1 MVSTVALQLVAA
13 LALFLLGLEELS
25 RTLRALESV
34 RVREWLARLSGAPW
48 LALLTGLWVTALLD
62 SSSAVIVLL
71 IALVDSRT
79 LAFENALG
87 IVLGTNI
94 GTTVSSQII
103 ALNVGRL
110 APVLLLVGVIG
121 QLLVRSERAALR
133 FRVAIGVGLIFTGLE
148 QLEAALQPLRE
159 VPAVLA
165 WLDSLTD
172 PARGIF
178 AGGLLTLVIQSS
190 SATLGVAIQL
200 CIAGLMSLP
209 AGVAVMLG
217 AELGTCGDTLIAS
230 LGRSRAALRV
240 AVFHLLFNVVSVG
253 LGALCIGS
261 LVAAATALS
270 PAAGPGRQLANAHTL
285 FNTVAAVLVLP
296 LLPWVAKALRRAI
309 PDGGEPQSSCAA
321 SSKS

>member
-34 RVREWLARLSGAPW
+34 RVRDWLARLSGTRW
-48 LALLTGLWVTALLD
+48 LALLTGIWVTALLD

-87 IVLGTNI
+87 IVLGANI

-110 APVLLLVGVIG
+110 APVLLLFGVIG
-121 QLLVRSERAALR
+121 QVLVRSERASLR
-133 FRVAIGVGLIFTGLE
+133 FRVAIGIGLIFTGLE
-148 QLEAALQPLRE
+148 QIEAAVEPLRGA
-159 VPAVLA
+159 PAVLA

-172 PARGIF
+172 PARGIV
-178 AGGLLTLVIQSS
+178 AGGLITLVIQSS

-200 CIAGLMSLP
+200 CMAGLMSLP

-217 AELGTCGDTLIAS
+217 AEIGTCADTLVAS

-240 AVFHLLFNVVSVG
+240 AVFHLLFNVVSVV
-253 LGALCIGS
+253 LGALCIGL

-285 FNTVAAVLVLP
+285 FNTVAAVLLLP
-296 LLPWVAKALRRAI
+296 LLPWVARALHCAI
-309 PDGGEPQSSCAA
+309 PEREERGHAASPQS
-321 SSKS
+321 